1 MFPLQIPSVD
11 DAVLVSGEEDS
22 PGVGEGQRLDPHPL
36 PGTPRALHGVKKDVR
51 LVPEVEQLTG
61 TVLASGPDSLT
72 VREPLKTVLKMV
84 STYDI
89 IITTQHFV
97 TVTNRNRN
105 PANLLFQTSRIS
117 PFKRPFQ
124 NGSPIDLLTI

>member
-11 DAVLVSGEEDS
+11 DAVLVSGKEDS

-72 VREPLKTVLKMV
+72 VREPLKTELKMV

-117 PFKRPFQ
+117 PF
-124 NGSPIDLLTI
+124 

>member
-11 DAVLVSGEEDS
+11 DAILVSGKEDS

-51 LVPEVEQLTG
+51 LVPEVEQLAG

-72 VREPLKTVLKMV
+72 VREPLTTVLKMV
-84 STYDI
+84 STYDYD
-89 IITTQHFV
+89 TTFC
-97 TVTNRNRN
+97 
-105 PANLLFQTSRIS
+105 
-117 PFKRPFQ
+117 
-124 NGSPIDLLTI
+124 NGH